1 MLIDVHCHL
10 DAAAY
15 PDPDVVC
22 QQSREA
28 GVAQVVAAG
37 MGEVSNRR
45 VLALQQQFPQQVQA
59 ALGLHPE
66 RLDASRAELEAVLE
80 QIEQHRGEMVAVGE
94 IGLPHYTVLNQRM
107 TDDQVREHKACFE
120 VLVKTAAHMDLPV
133 VLHAPHAMAAHAL
146 DVVMQYEPAG
156 AVFHWHKSTP
166 ETTAAICAAGYYIS
180 VTPEVCYRERDQEL
194 VRTVPL
200 KRLLLESDGPWPY
213 DGEFTGQR
221 TTPALVARV
230 AEAVARLKGIPL
242 AEVEAVTSD
251 NARRVFSEIA

>member
-10 DAAAY
+10 DASAY

-45 VLALQQQFPQQVQA
+45 ILDLHRQFPQQVWA

-66 RLDASRAELEAVLE
+66 RLDASWTELETVLE
-80 QIEQHRGEMVAVGE
+80 QIERHRGDLVAVGE

-107 TDDQVREHKACFE
+107 TESQVREHQAFLE
-120 VLVKTAAHMDLPV
+120 VLVKAAARSDLPV
-133 VLHAPHAMAAHAL
+133 VLHAPHAMAAMAL
-146 DVVMQYEPAG
+146 DVVLRHEPAG

-166 ETTAAICAAGYYIS
+166 ETTAAICAAVYLSPSPPKS
-180 VTPEVCYRERDQEL
+180 VTGSATSNWCVTCPSTGCCSKAMALGPTMANLLAGAPRRHWSHMW
-194 VRTVPL
+194 L
-200 KRLLLESDGPWPY
+200 KPWPASKVSLWL
-213 DGEFTGQR
+213 R
-221 TTPALVARV
+221 C
-230 AEAVARLKGIPL
+230 
-242 AEVEAVTSD
+242 
-251 NARRVFSEIA
+251 RR